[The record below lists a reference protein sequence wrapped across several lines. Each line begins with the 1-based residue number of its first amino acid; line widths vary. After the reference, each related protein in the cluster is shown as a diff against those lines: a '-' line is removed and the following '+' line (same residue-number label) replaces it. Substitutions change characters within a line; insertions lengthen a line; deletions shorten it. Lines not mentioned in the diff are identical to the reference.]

1 MFHSELQFKMDHNSF
16 PVSSISFML
25 CLCYFL
31 KFTICVDDPAYLT
44 GGVSINCGS
53 VGTSAAHIGR
63 QWLGDTDPRFA
74 SSVQIKGK
82 STISRVAR
90 DSVSA
95 DPIPYEAAR
104 ISRSGFAYVFLVSPG
119 EKFIRLHFKPTLYKG
134 FQKYKD
140 LFTVEAGPFTL
151 LSNFSASLTT
161 DALGLTSIIKEF
173 CISVEENQPLHIAF
187 TPVSSLS
194 GDTYAFL
201 NGIEIITVP
210 LGLSYF
216 HNDGD
221 IGAQVV
227 GRKSQWFYIDNS
239 TVLEMIRTVN
249 TKRDGYVSSGDDISY
264 VFGIL
269 KTAPKK
275 KANLIDNITWKI
287 PVDVGFRYLARLH
300 FSDVGVKRVQETGSM
315 NFKVL
320 INEMIAYSSIDF
332 VRERDTSNI
341 IVYKDY
347 MVMSKGPKGVKHHIL
362 VSFKPYGVSID
373 GYVPFTGFEILK
385 LSNFHN
391 SLACP
396 NPSPPAL
403 DSPPRTVQFLLSVL
417 RHRNSIVT
425 ISITIITLAN
435 IIVHM
440 LGEIWEASCMEEEI
454 KPSAKAERS
463 CRRYKLAEIQLATR
477 DFSHQLIL
485 GKGGFGTVYKG
496 LIDKGKQTIAVKRL
510 KSDSRQGEHEFLAEI
525 ETLSQLRHN
534 NLVSLIGYC
543 NEQKEMILVYE
554 YMAGGT
560 LGDHL
565 YKLTRKGSSCTSLTW
580 KQRLNICIGA
590 GRGLDYLH
598 TGNGVIHRDVKA
610 SNILLDEKFTPKVAD
625 FGLVKH
631 ENLSNLQSHVSTKV
645 KGTFGY
651 LDPTYVR
658 TGKLTRKSDTY
669 AFGVVLLE
677 VLCGRPAL
685 DLRVSEAEQILSQW
699 AREKIREGE
708 VELIVDSSLIKEI
721 SPNSLKSFVEIAER
735 CLDEEPKKRPTMTQV
750 VRQLESALE
759 QQDLRESSVPKEIM
773 VPSIDERTPTSPPKG
788 HTNNQINH
796 DYSSYQIKEGSK
808 ALSYKPSR
816 KLPWDAFWKKL
827 KPSRK
832 NQDPILSD
840 ICKLDKNLPKFDWSM
855 ISFATDNFSNSNF
868 MGEGAFCSVHK
879 GVLPVSR
886 QIVAVK
892 KFKADVDQRYAR
904 ELVINEFFI
913 AQKIQHRNILRLLGY
928 CIHKE
933 RLVLVHEFMENKSL
947 SDVISGKFQYLR
959 WTQIFKIIMGI
970 ARGVAYLHED
980 SGLRIIHRDIKPRNI
995 LLDIDMN
1002 PKISGF
1008 HHVKTLEEDSSSK
1021 TSAVRG
1027 SVGYICPEYWR
1038 RGRLS
1043 IKSDLYSFG
1052 VVVLEIVRG
1061 RRGITVHSEEYQG
1074 YIVNIARNLWL
1085 QDKKA
1090 FGLVDESIRCDA
1102 LTPVEKEEVLRCIK
1116 VGLLC
1121 TLSRQECRPTMPH
1134 VIKLL
1139 DGALSVDLQEMES
1152 LLGREVNESECD
1164 DVSHVSMGS
1173 W

>member
-1 MFHSELQFKMDHNSF
+1 MDHNFF

-31 KFTICVDDPAYLT
+31 QFTVCVDDPAYLA
-44 GGVSINCGS
+44 GDVSINCGS

-63 QWLGDTDPRFA
+63 QWLGDTDRRLA

-119 EKFIRLHFKPTLYKG
+119 EKFIRLHFKPTPYKG

-161 DALGLTSIIKEF
+161 DALGSTSIIKEF

-187 TPVSSLS
+187 TPASSLS

-210 LGLSYF
+210 LGLTYF

-239 TVLEMIRTVN
+239 TVLEMIRRVN

-300 FSDVGVKRVQETGSM
+300 FSDVGLKRVQETGSM
-315 NFKVL
+315 NFEVL
-320 INEMIAYSSIDF
+320 INEMTAYSSIDF

-396 NPSPPAL
+396 NPSPAL
-403 DSPPRTVQFLLSVL
+403 VSPPRTVQFLLSVL
-417 RHRNSIVT
+417 GHRNSIVT

-440 LGEIWEASCMEEEI
+440 LGEIWETSCMEEEI
-454 KPSAKAERS
+454 KPSAKAERF
-463 CRRYKLAEIQLATR
+463 CRRYKLAEIHLATR
-477 DFSHQLIL
+477 NFSDQLIL
-485 GKGGFGTVYKG
+485 GKGGFGIVYKG
-496 LIDKGKQTIAVKRL
+496 LIDKGKETIAVKRL
-510 KSDSRQGEHEFLAEI
+510 KFDSRQGEREFLAEI

-565 YKLTRKGSSCTSLTW
+565 YKLTRKGSSCATLTW

-651 LDPTYVR
+651 LDPAYIR

-685 DLRVSEAEQILSQW
+685 DTGVSEAEQILSQW

-708 VELIVDSSLIKEI
+708 VELIVDSNLIKEI
-721 SPNSLKSFVEIAER
+721 SPNSLKSYVEIAER

-750 VRQLESALE
+750 VLQLESALE
-759 QQDLRESSVPKEIM
+759 QQDIPESSVPKEIM

-788 HTNNQINH
+788 QTNNQINH
-796 DYSSYQIKEGSK
+796 DYSSYKIKEGSK

-816 KLPWDAFWKKL
+816 NSPWDALWKKL

-832 NQDPILSD
+832 HQDPILLE
-840 ICKLDKNLPKFDWSM
+840 ICKLDKNLSKFDWST
-855 ISFATDNFSNSNF
+855 ISFATDGFSNSNF
-868 MGEGAFCSVHK
+868 LGEGAFFSVYK

-892 KFKADVDQRYAR
+892 KIKAGVNQRYTR
-904 ELVINEFFI
+904 ELVIKEFFI
-913 AQKIQHRNILRLLGY
+913 SQKIHHRNILRLLGY

-933 RLVLVHEFMENKSL
+933 TLVLVHEFMENKSL
-947 SDVISGKFQYLR
+947 SDVISGKFQHLR
-959 WTQIFKIIMGI
+959 WTQIFKIIKGI
-970 ARGVAYLHED
+970 ARGVAYLHGD
-980 SGLRIIHRDIKPRNI
+980 SGIRIIHRDLNPRNI
-995 LLDIDMN
+995 LLDIDMD
-1002 PKISGF
+1002 PKISCF
-1008 HHVKTLEEDSSSK
+1008 LTVKTLEEKDSSSK
-1021 TSAVRG
+1021 TSAVWG
-1027 SVGYICPEYWR
+1027 TVGYICPEYWR

-1043 IKSDLYSFG
+1043 IKSDVYSFG
-1052 VVVLEIVRG
+1052 VVVLEILRG
-1061 RRGITVHSEEYQG
+1061 RRGIPVHGEDQG

-1090 FGLVDESIRCDA
+1090 FGLVDESIRFDA
-1102 LTPVEKEEVLRCIK
+1102 STPVEEEEVLRCIK

-1121 TLSRQECRPTMPH
+1121 TLSRPECRPTMPH
-1134 VIKLL
+1134 AIKLL
-1139 DGALSVDLQEMES
+1139 DGLSVDLQEMEL

-1164 DVSHVSMGS
+1164 DVSPVSMGS